1 MHKTVRGRK
10 HHFVTT
16 LLSSWLWLNLWN
28 ISRIS
33 SNQKWNIKFTRKL
46 IFLDEQLFLIKF
58 FFVKVTIHKE
68 KFRAVYYLNTKK
80 CVATAFTEELKP
92 NWRQNNNIPSLSHQH
107 IINIQSFVII
117 IIKSIFCRQLF
128 IHFWS
133 GVHSSWPLFFQSN

>member
-46 IFLDEQLFLIKF
+46 IFLDEQLFLINLICWSNNSHRKISNCMLLKYKNN
-58 FFVKVTIHKE
+58 V
-68 KFRAVYYLNTKK
+68 
-80 CVATAFTEELKP
+80 TAFTEELKP
-92 NWRQNNNIPSLSHQH
+92 NWRQNNNIPSPSHQH

-117 IIKSIFCRQLF
+117 IFIKSIFCRQLF
-128 IHFWS
+128 IYFWS
-133 GVHSSWPLFFQSN
+133 GVHSSWPLFFRSN